1 MMERFSSGAF
11 DFNDFLKQ
19 MKFMRKL
26 GPFEGLLGLL
36 PGGKALKD
44 MKVDD
49 RKIKQ
54 TEAIVLSMTPDE
66 RKKPNLI
73 DAKRRQRIARGSGT
87 QVSDVNQLLDQ
98 MKMMKKLFSNQG
110 QLKGLM
116 KMMGGG
122 KGGMPD
128 LGSMGGLG
136 GMGGMPDLSQL
147 GGMGGLGGPPKKSG
161 GFGNLGRGGLLGG
174 KRKWK

>member
-1 MMERFSSGAF
+1 
-11 DFNDFLKQ
+11 
-19 MKFMRKL
+19 
-26 GPFEGLLGLL
+26 
-36 PGGKALKD
+36 
-44 MKVDD
+44 
-49 RKIKQ
+49 
-54 TEAIVLSMTPDE
+54 MTPDE
-66 RKKPNLI
+66 RKKPNII

-98 MKMMKKLFSNQG
+98 IKMMKKLFSNQG

-122 KGGMPD
+122 KGGMPT
-128 LGSMGGLG
+128 SARWAAWVELG

-147 GGMGGLGGPPKKSG
+147 GGMGGLGGPKKSG